1 MSARPELCV
10 DLLALQA
17 EMRRILPSL
26 GPKRS
31 QTYRDVR
38 AENQARFDAAMQ
50 ARQRPTRV
58 S

>member
-1 MSARPELCV
+1 MAARPLV
-10 DLLALQA
+10 PTDLASLQA

-31 QTYRDVR
+31 QTFRDVR

-50 ARQRPTRV
+50 SRQRPTRT